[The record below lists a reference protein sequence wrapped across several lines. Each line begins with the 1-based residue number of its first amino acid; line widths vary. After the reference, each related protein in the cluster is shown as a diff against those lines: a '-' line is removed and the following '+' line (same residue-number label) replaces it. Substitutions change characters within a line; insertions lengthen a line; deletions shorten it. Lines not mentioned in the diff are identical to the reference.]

1 MRSCRCCRTAMQR
14 GGVSQI
20 TRGAQRTFDTRE
32 RRFRNGK
39 GNIHSGILI
48 IMLVI
53 TILTACGTQGEQKET
68 MVIKP
73 SEFSEETQDV
83 LKIMDDEIAFF
94 DYTVDETIKSMK
106 IDIWEYKDGEWISSG
121 GTSGNL
127 ESRDGR
133 IAVRANEATYDIFEI
148 VETGNVKTSY
158 KSTVDFEKCVT
169 KIASTLQR
177 STKIEPEKEI
187 SLWVKLGY
195 NTTQAVSPGTAGNFR
210 EADCDAG
217 LVMTAVFSTETVE

>member
-39 GNIHSGILI
+39 GNIHI

-73 SEFSEETQDV
+73 SEFSEET
-83 LKIMDDEIAFF
+83 
-94 DYTVDETIKSMK
+94 
-106 IDIWEYKDGEWISSG
+106 
-121 GTSGNL
+121 
-127 ESRDGR
+127 
-133 IAVRANEATYDIFEI
+133 
-148 VETGNVKTSY
+148 
-158 KSTVDFEKCVT
+158 
-169 KIASTLQR
+169 
-177 STKIEPEKEI
+177 
-187 SLWVKLGY
+187 
-195 NTTQAVSPGTAGNFR
+195 
-210 EADCDAG
+210 
-217 LVMTAVFSTETVE
+217 